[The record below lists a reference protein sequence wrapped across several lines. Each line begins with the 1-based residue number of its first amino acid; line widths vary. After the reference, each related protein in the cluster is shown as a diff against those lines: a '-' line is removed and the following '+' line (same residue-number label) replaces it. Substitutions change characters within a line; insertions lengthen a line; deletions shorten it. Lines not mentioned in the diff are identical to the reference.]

1 MLEETDDNSAMLQG
15 VQLWLNAHMF
25 GQDTSYTRKG
35 LWYASQWGTLRNA
48 AFIAHTALRAAN
60 IMDGRADGN
69 GEVVNVRSPSMSC
82 GVSRAPVCLVYIPCT
97 CNCILL
103 GI

>member
-1 MLEETDDNSAMLQG
+1 MTGVQEGRLVLEEFDENSAMIQG

-48 AFIAHTALRAAN
+48 AFMAIVALRTAN
-60 IMDGRADGN
+60 LMDSRADGN
-69 GEVVNVRSPSMSC
+69 GEVVNVRSSSGLC
-82 GVSRAPVCLVYIPCT
+82 VVLQELKR
-97 CNCILL
+97 
-103 GI
+103 